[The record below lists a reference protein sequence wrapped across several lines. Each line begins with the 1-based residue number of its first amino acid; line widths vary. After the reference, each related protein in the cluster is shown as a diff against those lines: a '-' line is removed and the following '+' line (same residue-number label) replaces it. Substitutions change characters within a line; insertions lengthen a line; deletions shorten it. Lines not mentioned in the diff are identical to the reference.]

1 MSALKG
7 LFPAHQ
13 KEKRKEEKKM
23 TYGDQI
29 NLNMKG
35 KGLNANNK
43 KFTI

>member
-23 TYGDQI
+23 TYGD
-29 NLNMKG
+29 
-35 KGLNANNK
+35 
-43 KFTI
+43 